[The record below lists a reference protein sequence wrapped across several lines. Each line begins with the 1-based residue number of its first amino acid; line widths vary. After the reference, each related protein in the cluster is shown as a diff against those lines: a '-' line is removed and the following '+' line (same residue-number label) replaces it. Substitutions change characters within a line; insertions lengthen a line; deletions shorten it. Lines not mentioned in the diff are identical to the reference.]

1 VTALSSSHLLAVRK
15 GEDVMSTM
23 MGNTRRVMLLGA
35 AGALMAVFAT
45 GVARADVASDR
56 PGAVLI
62 APKIVVDT
70 SGRFGPRTDT
80 EIQLTN
86 TSNSMVGVRCFFV
99 DATSHCSNIK
109 SRACTAENEA
119 SSDPI
124 QPTCATSGGVCLADT
139 CSAND
144 FRMTLT
150 KRQPIAW
157 KASEGL
163 NPFPCDGLT
172 TFCHDGQ
179 SNKGLDGSLSR
190 IPNVQEDPF
199 FGELKCVEVDPTTFE
214 PIQGLNPVNNFAG
227 DLKAEVTIVS
237 KGSGGS
243 VDARKYNAIAFE
255 ATANGQDSQPETLT
269 IGGPNAEY
277 NGGPNLLLVNNFFDG
292 AEETT
297 HQGDVTASVDTDLT
311 VVPVSENLA
320 SDDITAL
327 NPVTLQF
334 LVFNEFEQ
342 RFSTSTSFSCWR
354 EVQIS
359 DIDTRIGPIGNQQ
372 SIFSFNVEGTLTG
385 QTRIRSLTSPDSA
398 NTVVGI
404 TEEFWESSGP
414 NGRSSDATNIH
425 FAGTRDQSDTIVLH
439 PDTTE

>member
-1 VTALSSSHLLAVRK
+1 
-15 GEDVMSTM
+15 MSTM
-23 MGNTRRVMLLGA
+23 MGKTRRVSLFA
-35 AGALMAVFAT
+35 AGAVMAVFAT
-45 GVARADVASDR
+45 RVARADMASDR

-70 SGRFGPRTDT
+70 SGRFGPKTDT

-86 TSNSMVGVRCFFV
+86 TSNSVVGVRCFYV
-99 DATSHCSNIK
+99 DATSHCSNIRN
-109 SRACTAENEA
+109 RACTALNEA
-119 SSDPI
+119 ATDPI
-124 QPTCATSGGVCLADT
+124 QPTCASTGGTCVPDT

-157 KASEGL
+157 KASAGL
-163 NPFPCDGLT
+163 NPFPCDGLN
-172 TFCHDGQ
+172 TFCPAGQ
-179 SNKGLDGSLSR
+179 SNKGLDGSLSS
-190 IPNVQEDPF
+190 IPNVQEDPY

-237 KGSGGS
+237 KGIEGA

-255 ATANGQDSQPETLT
+255 STTNGQDSDPDTLT

-292 AEETT
+292 ATETT
-297 HQGDVTASVDTDLT
+297 HQGGLTSTVNTDLT
-311 VVPVSENLA
+311 LVPVTENLA
-320 SDDITAL
+320 TDDISTL

-354 EVQIS
+354 EIQLS
-359 DIDTRIGPIGNQQ
+359 DIDTRIGPVGNAQ
-372 SIFSFNVEGTLTG
+372 SIFSFDVEGTLSG
-385 QTRIRSLTSPDSA
+385 QTRIRSVTGADTA

-404 TEEFWESSGP
+404 TEEFWTAPAGP
-414 NGRSSDATNIH
+414 NGISSDATNIH
-425 FAGTRDQSDTIVLH
+425 FAGTRDQADTITLH
-439 PDTTE
+439 PDVTQDQ